1 MSTWNR
7 IKLKLSRVGTKTSDP
22 KVTVTQDMLIKIAL
36 DEEMQ
41 QNLKEELR
49 MAETPTLKIPAGSN
63 DCKRK
68 MAHYC
73 LISTWT
79 KNFQMYKPGFEEA
92 EEPETILLTFIGSC
106 QTQGNSRKTTT
117 SASLTTLKPL
127 TVWITTNCGKFLN
140 RWEYQTML
148 PVFWETCTLVKKEQ
162 LELDMEQQ
170 IGSKLRKE
178 YDKAIYCH
186 PAFLTYM

>member
-63 DCKRK
+63 DSKRK

-73 LISTWT
+73 LIST
-79 KNFQMYKPGFEEA
+79 
-92 EEPETILLTFIGSC
+92 
-106 QTQGNSRKTTT
+106 
-117 SASLTTLKPL
+117 
-127 TVWITTNCGKFLN
+127 
-140 RWEYQTML
+140 
-148 PVFWETCTLVKKEQ
+148 
-162 LELDMEQQ
+162 
-170 IGSKLRKE
+170 
-178 YDKAIYCH
+178 
-186 PAFLTYM
+186 